1 MWALSSEVYKM
12 KRTLERNILR
22 CGAVWNIINGMITI
36 LGYATWIK
44 TSGIGALSSGLS
56 TDINFDGALI
66 DSVYTIAVGYGI
78 LQLIIGLFNII
89 VVRRLRNNQIQMRV
103 VVWLGALL
111 LISVMTMDVVGIVI
125 YSVLFVIYQSR
136 NKAIRFANQMTV

>member
-1 MWALSSEVYKM
+1 MN
-12 KRTLERNILR
+12 RTLERNLLR
-22 CGAVWNIINGMITI
+22 GGAIWNLINGMVTI

-56 TDINFDGALI
+56 SDINFDGSLI

-78 LQLIIGLFNII
+78 LQLIIGVFNII
-89 VVRRLRNNQIQMRV
+89 VVRRMRNNQIQKRV
-103 VVWLGALL
+103 VVWLGGLL
-111 LISVMTMDVVGIVI
+111 LFSISTLDVIGIII

-136 NKAIRFANQMTV
+136 NKAIRLANQMSL

>member
-1 MWALSSEVYKM
+1 M
-12 KRTLERNILR
+12 KRTLERNLLR
-22 CGAVWNIINGMITI
+22 GGAIWNLINGMVTI

-56 TDINFDGALI
+56 SDINFDGSLI

-78 LQLIIGLFNII
+78 LQLIIGVFNLII
-89 VVRRLRNNQIQMRV
+89 VRRLRNNQIQKRV
-103 VVWLGALL
+103 VVWLGGLL
-111 LISVMTMDVVGIVI
+111 LFSVATLDVIGIII

-136 NKAIRFANQMTV
+136 NKAIRLANQLYL